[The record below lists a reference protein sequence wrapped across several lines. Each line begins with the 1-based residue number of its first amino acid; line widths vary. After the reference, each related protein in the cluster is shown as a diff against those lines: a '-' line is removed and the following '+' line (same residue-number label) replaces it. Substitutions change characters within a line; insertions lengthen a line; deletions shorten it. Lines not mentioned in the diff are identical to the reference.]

1 MSQAGQKMQMLTKD
15 FKLAGIDEESKEFIA
30 NVATY
35 SKEKGGFT
43 VKVKGEQK
51 LVSELKGDDL
61 TALKEAQQP
70 VTLEDLAREQLN
82 TTDLSNKILEQI
94 RDQAIAPGLGS
105 RAPQDLR
112 EVTRAMFLTAGRTA
126 QTTGGNIRGGIKG
139 VDKAYTELGTTF
151 TDMLSGKGGGVERLE
166 QILQESAINVSDG
179 FKRIGKGIEDFDY
192 EKVIKPQISAGNKIY
207 EAAGLVLQ
215 NVKTMVSQ
223 ASAQFSKTE
232 DKTKSGLPTT
242 QSTNTQQLNVNPLS
256 GQFTFDINVK
266 NADGSTQKLS
276 DSQTQQIIN
285 SEEFRKA
292 IQKLVQD
299 MLPKT
304 PYSNVPSSVPG
315 G

>member
-1 MSQAGQKMQMLTKD
+1 M
-15 FKLAGIDEESKEFIA
+15 
-30 NVATY
+30 N
-35 SKEKGGFT
+35 
-43 VKVKGEQK
+43 
-51 LVSELKGDDL
+51 
-61 TALKEAQQP
+61 
-70 VTLEDLAREQLN
+70 
-82 TTDLSNKILEQI
+82 
-94 RDQAIAPGLGS
+94 
-105 RAPQDLR
+105 
-112 EVTRAMFLTAGRTA
+112 
-126 QTTGGNIRGGIKG
+126 
-139 VDKAYTELGTTF
+139 DKFG
-151 TDMLSGKGGGVERLE
+151 
-166 QILQESAINVSDG
+166 
-179 FKRIGKGIEDFDY
+179 DY

-256 GQFTFDINVK
+256 GQFSFDINVK